1 MIIQSANNNF
11 SEIQVIGFDADD
23 TLWENED
30 IFLNAQKEFKDILKN
45 YSSNFDEELLKIEK
59 ENLDKYG
66 YGVKGFILSL
76 IETSIYVSENKIDS
90 ESIEKILRLG
100 KEMLSSPVTLIDGVK
115 ETLEIL
121 SKEYQLILI
130 TKGDLLD
137 QERKIKNS
145 KLFEY
150 FDYIEII
157 SEKNE
162 ESYLDILQKKNI
174 NPRNFLMVGNSLKSD
189 ISPVI
194 NIGGKAIY
202 IPYKLTWAN
211 EVVKNADLPRG
222 YLHLEKISF
231 IHSHLNKLTRL
242 EDSDISY

>member
-30 IFLNAQKEFKDILKN
+30 IFLNAQKEFKEILKN

-90 ESIEKILRLG
+90 ESIEKILCLG

-211 EVVKNADLPRG
+211 EAVKNADLPRG
-222 YLHLEKISF
+222 YLQLEKISF

-242 EDSDISY
+242 EDSEINY

>member
-1 MIIQSANNNF
+1 MIIKSANNNF

-30 IFLNAQKEFKDILKN
+30 IFLNAQKEFKEIFKN

-90 ESIEKILRLG
+90 ESIEKILCLG

-211 EVVKNADLPRG
+211 EAVKNADLPRG
-222 YLHLEKISF
+222 YLQLEKISF

>member
-30 IFLNAQKEFKDILKN
+30 IFLNAQKEFKEIFKN

-90 ESIEKILRLG
+90 ESIEKILCLG

-211 EVVKNADLPRG
+211 EAVKNADLPRG
-222 YLHLEKISF
+222 YLQLEKISF

-242 EDSDISY
+242 EDSEINY